1 MSIESLS
8 LPSIDEIE
16 TTQSME
22 LQDYDK
28 NNLVIVGK
36 DILGEAFLI

>member
-8 LPSIDEIE
+8 LPSINEIE

-28 NNLVIVGK
+28 NKVIVGK